1 VKQGTTMQYD
11 MGTAICGDLTVDK
24 IYHYTD
30 LNGLKGIVENKSF
43 WATSMQFLNDS
54 EEIIHGMESIKNALP
69 KLRGDIPDYILD
81 SLISGMKKYDKR
93 LSSNVFNISFCQ
105 KPELLSQWR
114 GYANAQGVC
123 LEFDRKELLDSLN
136 FDERDHVAAEVIYSS
151 KENPGIPVTQI
162 KELFRKI
169 QSLDS
174 EDYNNY
180 LDDASSGKFLSTL
193 IPFMKNDS
201 FSEEKEFRIVIYSWA
216 RVHGLEFRINK
227 NGLIPYIEVSGRKD
241 DDNRSKIPIKKVTIG
256 PGPNA
261 DFMAQG
267 VRRFLDYHLYGDTEV
282 EQSQT
287 PYRG

>member
-1 VKQGTTMQYD
+1 MI
-11 MGTAICGDLTVDK
+11 AECGDLTLDT

-30 LNGLKGIVENKSF
+30 LNGLKGIVENQSF

-54 EEIIHGMESIKNALP
+54 EELIHGMESIKNALP
-69 KLRGDIPDYILD
+69 KLRDDIPGCILD
-81 SLISGMKKYDKR
+81 CLVAGLNKYDKR

-114 GYANAQGVC
+114 GYANTQGVC
-123 LEFDRKELLDSLN
+123 LEFDRTELLDSLN
-136 FDERDHVAAEVIYSS
+136 FEERDHVAEEVIYSS

-162 KELFRKI
+162 KELFQKI
-169 QSLDS
+169 QSPDS

-180 LDDASSGKFLSTL
+180 LDDDSTGKFLSKL

-201 FSEEKEFRIVIYSWA
+201 FREEKEFRIVIYSWS

-227 NGLIPYIEVSGRKD
+227 NGLIPYIEVSGR
-241 DDNRSKIPIKKVTIG
+241 DDNDNRRKIPIKKVTIG
-256 PGPNA
+256 PGPSA
-261 DFMAQG
+261 DFIAQG
-267 VRRFLDYHLYGDTEV
+267 VRRFLDYHFYKDTEV